1 MQENKLLLSL
11 LVRADY
17 QHCLAFIR
25 KKRMGQMGEEVR
37 EEKKV
42 KGSKGEKELR
52 RKKLAARKS
61 KDTRNW

>member
-25 KKRMGQMGEEVR
+25 QKRMGQMGEVG

-42 KGSKGEKELR
+42 KGSRGEKELR
-52 RKKLAARKS
+52 RKELAARKS